1 MGRPDAGTD
10 PVASETDT
18 TFESGTER
26 LKALLTRSDLAEE
39 VAVRR
44 EELRRA

>member
-10 PVASETDT
+10 RVVSETDT

-26 LKALLTRSDLAEE
+26 LKALLARPDLVEE
-39 VAVRR
+39 AAVRR